1 MHVYPHAHR
10 LLSVQQDNTL
20 LRNLIADN
28 NLDAPKTQPR
38 CSECAKTITA
48 NQPPQAPGPDSALL
62 LTLNKQLQQQLQQAQ
77 LQLQQQQKKAKEQL
91 EQEQLQAQVLKW
103 NLVMGG

>member
-62 LTLNKQLQQQLQQAQ
+62 LTLNKQLQQQ
-77 LQLQQQQKKAKEQL
+77 QKKAKEQL